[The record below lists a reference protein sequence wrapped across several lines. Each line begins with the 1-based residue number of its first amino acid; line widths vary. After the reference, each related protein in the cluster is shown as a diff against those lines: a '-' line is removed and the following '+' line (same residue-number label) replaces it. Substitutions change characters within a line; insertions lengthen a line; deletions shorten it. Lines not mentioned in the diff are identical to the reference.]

1 MGISKLVKTII
12 DNIIDIEIIPQDNNY
27 AFALLNVNQGN
38 KKILVSAPKYN
49 SKKEARKEGKQFI
62 YDLKTLNFKDVSD
75 PI

>member
-12 DNIIDIEIIPQDNNY
+12 DNMIDIEIIPQDNNY